1 MQSIYKINSLRNYQ
15 ASTYLDLL
23 RGLAAIEVFVGHF
36 RNLFFVDREEIIN
49 KSFLTDA
56 LYLITGFGHQAVM
69 IFFVL
74 SGFFISSSIFKAY
87 SIERWSWKI
96 YLVNRLSRLEV
107 VLIPALILTY
117 FWDSLGIFIFGV
129 DGVYGG
135 NGLGSNVSNYNI
147 ADRLHPSILLGN
159 LLFFQNIFSIT
170 FGSNGALWSLANEW
184 WYYVTFP
191 LVLSLLKFRSNK
203 KNIKKM
209 LASASL
215 PAIPNSERV
224 QDLSAVGVFSID
236 LDLNEKTRVSATKK
250 FEFGI
255 AASLLSIILYFLF
268 KSDIIYGFPV
278 WLMGT
283 TICLL
288 PTATFL
294 KNSKTLHQLAI
305 VGSSLV
311 LIASL
316 LMTRIQLI
324 QNDFTPDLLVGI
336 ASSLLIYS
344 LLNDTSIYTKSAYS
358 EITGFLSKISYSL
371 YVTHLPILLF
381 IKAIAIAKMRWQ
393 PDLIHILFGIFILVA
408 TFAYAFIIYSWTEAK
423 TDIVRS
429 NILNYLK
436 ITKI

>member
-1 MQSIYKINSLRNYQ
+1 MQSIYKINSLRDYQ

-87 SIERWSWKI
+87 SLDRWSWKI

-107 VLIPALILTY
+107 VLIPALLLTY
-117 FWDSLGIFIFGV
+117 FWDSLGIFIFGL

-135 NGLGSNVSNYNI
+135 NGLGSNVANYNI

-191 LVLSLLKFRSNK
+191 LVLSLLGFGSNK

-209 LASASL
+209 LVSASL
-215 PAIPNSERV
+215 LV
-224 QDLSAVGVFSID
+224 VV
-236 LDLNEKTRVSATKK
+236 V
-250 FEFGI
+250 
-255 AASLLSIILYFLF
+255 YFLF
-268 KSDIIYGFPV
+268 KSGIIYGFPV

-283 TICLL
+283 VICLL
-288 PTATFL
+288 PIVTFSE
-294 KNSKTLHQLAI
+294 NIKTLRQLAI
-305 VGSSLV
+305 AGSSLV

-316 LMTRIQLI
+316 LITRIRLI
-324 QNDFTPDLLVGI
+324 DNDFTPDLLVGI
-336 ASSLLIYS
+336 SSSLLIYS

-381 IKAIAIAKMRWQ
+381 IKAITIAKMRWQ
-393 PDLIHILFGIFILVA
+393 PDLIHILFGVFVLTVTFI
-408 TFAYAFIIYSWTEAK
+408 YSFIIYSWTEAK
-423 TDIVRS
+423 TDKVRS
-429 NILNYLK
+429 NILNYLEPH
-436 ITKI
+436 

>member
-1 MQSIYKINSLRNYQ
+1 MQSIYKIDSLRNYQ

-56 LYLITGFGHQAVM
+56 LYLITGFGHQSVI

-87 SIERWSWKI
+87 SLDRWSWKI

-107 VLIPALILTY
+107 VLIPALLLTY
-117 FWDSLGIFIFGV
+117 FWDSLGIFICGV

-135 NGLGSNVSNYNI
+135 NGLGSNVANYNI

-184 WYYVTFP
+184 WYYITFP
-191 LVLSLLKFRSNK
+191 LMLSSLNFRSNK
-203 KNIKKM
+203 KNIKKT

-215 PAIPNSERV
+215 
-224 QDLSAVGVFSID
+224 
-236 LDLNEKTRVSATKK
+236 
-250 FEFGI
+250 
-255 AASLLSIILYFLF
+255 LLVLAYFLF
-268 KSDIIYGFPV
+268 KSGIIYGFPV

-283 TICLL
+283 AICLL

-294 KNSKTLHQLAI
+294 KNSKAIHQLAI
-305 VGSSLV
+305 VISSLV
-311 LIASL
+311 LIISL
-316 LMTRIQLI
+316 LITRIQLI
-324 QNDFTPDLLVGI
+324 ENDFTADLLVGI
-336 ASSLLIYS
+336 ASALLIYS
-344 LLNDTSIYTKSAYS
+344 LLNDTSIYLKTAYS
-358 EITGFLSKISYSL
+358 ETTVFLSGISYSL
-371 YVTHLPILLF
+371 YLTHLPVLLF

-393 PDLIHILFGIFILVA
+393 PDLIHILFGVFILVA

-423 TDIVRS
+423 TDTVRS

-436 ITKI
+436 HY